1 MGSTSKA
8 FEQSR
13 FVRITADWI
22 GSSRIEKDRVGLSM
36 SARFGMASSSMELDQ
51 RCVSKIESMQQGDL
65 VI

>member
-8 FEQSR
+8 FEQSK

-22 GSSRIEKDRVGLSM
+22 GSSRIEKDWVGLSM
-36 SARFGMASSSMELDQ
+36 SARLSMASSSMELDQ
-51 RCVSKIESMQQGDL
+51 RGVSKIESMQQGDL